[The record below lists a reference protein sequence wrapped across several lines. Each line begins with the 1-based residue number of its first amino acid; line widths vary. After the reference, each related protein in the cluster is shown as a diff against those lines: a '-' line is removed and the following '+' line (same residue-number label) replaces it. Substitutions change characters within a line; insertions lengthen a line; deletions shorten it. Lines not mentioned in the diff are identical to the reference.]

1 MEFEIQQTN
10 SNQGVMSSTEQ
21 SRAVAEVQSAM
32 VIAKR
37 FPRDQNAAFGRIMK
51 SCQRKVLAEQAM
63 YAYPRGGQTVTGPSI
78 RLAEAIAQNWGN
90 IDFGVIELEQRNGES
105 TMMTYAI
112 DLETNVKQSRVFIV
126 KHERTTKKGGTQQLE
141 DARDIYELT
150 ANNGARRLRACILG
164 VIPGDVVEAAI
175 EQCEKTLKGASQEPL
190 VDRARKMVVVFSDL
204 GISQEMIEKR
214 LAHKID
220 AIIEQELLSLRKIY
234 QSIKDGFAKREDFFE
249 VNTNQQAQS
258 KSDESLEAALT
269 AKKTIP
275 AEQVSAE
282 VKPKKEMKPEPI
294 PENAASKI
302 VERAQAANQKELDL
316 RGK

>member
-1 MEFEIQQTN
+1 MEFEIQHSN

-51 SCQRKVLAEQAM
+51 SCQRKVMAEQAM

-78 RLAEAIAQNWGN
+78 RLAEALAQNWGN
-90 IDFGVIELEQRNGES
+90 IDFGIIELEQRNGES

-126 KHERTTKKGGTQQLE
+126 KHERTTKKGTQQLE

-164 VIPGDVVEAAI
+164 VLPGDVIEAAI

-190 VDRARKMVVVFSDL
+190 IDRTRKMVLAFSDL

-234 QSIKDGFAKREDFFE
+234 QSLKDGFANRADFFDI
-249 VNTNQQAQS
+249 ASGMQS
-258 KSDESLEAALT
+258 QVDDALSDAI
-269 AKKTIP
+269 KKTAP
-275 AEQVSAE
+275 
-282 VKPKKEMKPEPI
+282 PKKAAAPKEESKTEPEK
-294 PENAASKI
+294 ETEASKI
-302 VERAQAANQKELDL
+302 VARLTEENQKELDL